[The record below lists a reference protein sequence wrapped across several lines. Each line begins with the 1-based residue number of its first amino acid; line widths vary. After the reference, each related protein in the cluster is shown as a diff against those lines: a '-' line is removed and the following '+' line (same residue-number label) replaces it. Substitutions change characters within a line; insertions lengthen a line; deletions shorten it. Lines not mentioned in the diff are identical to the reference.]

1 MGVFLEEDT
10 VNFDNFDN
18 TVGFSIF
25 LFIVSAIVIHFLVS
39 IVVQILTWIDD
50 GEGKLFEGR
59 TFLGIDLG
67 QLSADDAHYDR
78 KSKSFLMPWMIL
90 EKSEINN
97 GESRAKDWVFYIVI
111 FWIVGTI
118 LAAFISYFWKLSLLV
133 TAAICIALLSRRIVR
148 LTKQACKCSENAK
161 G

>member
-10 VNFDNFDN
+10 VNFDNFGN

-25 LFIVSAIVIHFLVS
+25 LFIVSAVAIHFLVS

-67 QLSADDAHYDR
+67 
-78 KSKSFLMPWMIL
+78 
-90 EKSEINN
+90 
-97 GESRAKDWVFYIVI
+97 
-111 FWIVGTI
+111 
-118 LAAFISYFWKLSLLV
+118 
-133 TAAICIALLSRRIVR
+133 
-148 LTKQACKCSENAK
+148 
-161 G
+161 